1 MDLLE
6 ELGFILDKDWKNQ
19 FFIHT
24 TEDEGNELHF
34 NGEESVLLHEV
45 ISSSLHNHPLKDEML
60 RKIFVHSDLKQLP
73 DQLLK
78 ARLGQ
83 LVQKLVKAMKNQNQ
97 VVLNQYHSAHSD
109 SIRDRL
115 VEPFD
120 FGDEYGV
127 VIALDPSDKKVKQ
140 FKLER
145 IGNVTEQ
152 SFQWK
157 YQSLHTKL
165 PSDIFGLT
173 GGENFEVILELS
185 LRAFLLMREE
195 FPRSVPYLS
204 KEPEGYFFRGQ
215 VLGLNGIGRFVLG
228 LIDEIKI
235 QRPQALI
242 DHLGAQ
248 VNKFQ
253 I

>member
-1 MDLLE
+1 MNQNSIVMVEQVKILRIFKLISMLKSRPRTISAMADSLEITSRTIYRYMDLLE

-24 TEDEGNELHF
+24 TEDEDELHF
-34 NGEESVLLHEV
+34 NGEESVLLHEL

-60 RKIFVHSDLKQLP
+60 RKIFIHSDLKQLP

-83 LVQKLVKAMKNQNQ
+83 LIQKLVVAMKNQNQ

-127 VIALDPSDKKVKQ
+127 VIALDPGDKKVKQ

-157 YQSLHTKL
+157 HQSLHNVHL
-165 PSDIFGLT
+165 NLLNSVSSQLQMHLMP
-173 GGENFEVILELS
+173 VIL
-185 LRAFLLMREE
+185 
-195 FPRSVPYLS
+195 
-204 KEPEGYFFRGQ
+204 
-215 VLGLNGIGRFVLG
+215 
-228 LIDEIKI
+228 
-235 QRPQALI
+235 
-242 DHLGAQ
+242 
-248 VNKFQ
+248 
-253 I
+253 